1 MKTKIAITGMGIIS
15 AIGNNVAENLKSLEA
30 KKHGIS
36 RIENID
42 TKLKDEIFVGEIKR
56 KNQALREELN
66 LSKEDNFSRTSMLS
80 LIAAKE
86 AIKDA
91 ELNLDE
97 NSSIGFINGTTVGGM
112 DIIEKYYN
120 DFYDKEENRHYIH
133 IQDAGSNTNLIAEH
147 LGINQLVTTI
157 NTACSSAANA
167 IIFGARLLQ
176 SGRLEKVIVGGAD
189 ALCKFTIN
197 GFNTL
202 MILSDEH
209 NKPFDENRK
218 GLNLGEGAAYLVLET
233 EKSALARNKKPIAF
247 LEGFANAND
256 AYHQTATSAEGKGA
270 FLAMKEALKMAEIS
284 PSTVDYIN
292 AHGTATE
299 NNDIT
304 EGRALQRLFQ
314 DKIPEFSSTKPFTGH
329 TLAAAASV
337 EAVFSILALQEQKI
351 WPGLNFTKKIKEL
364 NLIPQQEVKTQKIEK
379 VLSNSFGFGGNC
391 SSLIFSRSH

>member
-314 DKIPEFSSTKPFTGH
+314 DKTPEFSSTKPFTGH